1 MRFDAKTLFAAAVA
15 LSGVAMPT
23 VPLAQ
28 STSGPVIVEERR
40 MPSDE
45 ILTALVVERLSANGR
60 LEGKIGVESRDA
72 VVTLTGWTRTEGQ
85 AWLAELETR
94 RVTGVSYVH
103 NQIRPRMG
111 A

>member
-1 MRFDAKTLFAAAVA
+1 MRVDAKSLLAGVAA
-15 LSGVAMPT
+15 LCGVAMPAI
-23 VPLAQ
+23 PLAQ

-40 MPSDE
+40 IPSDE
-45 ILTALVVERLSANGR
+45 VLTAMVVERLAANGR
-60 LEGKIGVESRDA
+60 LEGRIGVESRDA

-94 RVTGVSYVH
+94 RVAGVSYVH